1 MRLGLQAWLLG
12 LSMLAAVALTPVT
25 LLAQAGLRTIGPALT
40 KQSTSRG
47 IEAVRKGMQRKSDHE
62 AEAGPEKN
70 PKAAV
75 KGGPKSDPKSA
86 PERNK

>member
-1 MRLGLQAWLLG
+1 
-12 LSMLAAVALTPVT
+12 MLAAVALTPVT

-40 KQSTSRG
+40 KQSTDRA
-47 IEAVRKGMQRKSDHE
+47 IDNARKGMQRKSDHN
-62 AEAGPEKN
+62 AEAGQEKK